1 MDEGMKMEPGP
12 RYAETRRFYARDKGR
27 AILAEVLDL
36 MRSAATNPA
45 TT

>member
-1 MDEGMKMEPGP
+1 MTGCSSPTTP
-12 RYAETRRFYARDKGR
+12 SRRFYARDKGR

-36 MRSAATNPA
+36 IRSAATNPA